1 MGTQGGDRARF
12 PLCCC
17 PHELVHASVLIGCVG
32 CGAEGAEALG
42 QASVEGGE
50 GVASRFLLRPEQLRT
65 HHNTVTG
72 SSRAKAAVYAAC
84 ELNFLSLASQTS
96 YQDGACPRHKPKPS
110 CNSQPQEGS
119 CSSKPARIQ
128 TVKAPASSPLLEGGS
143 RGTDSENR
151 QSLEARC
158 ATPSKA
164 EAHAFLSATGAEPR
178 PHAGQT
184 TNSTRNVRPPAQT
197 QLFTASGSKVRDGTD
212 PGTVA
217 STAAAATA
225 AAAAEGALEKI
236 RQHAKRQRCEVASAS
251 SQSGTPSSGWEN
263 AEEGHKSDDEVV
275 ILEGAAAPS
284 VSRRSKKAVPSA
296 GSVLAEGGAVSA
308 SGHLLFSPQQ
318 CPPPPRQ
325 QQQSRAQQQQLHQ
338 TKEVAVEDRS
348 LELAAEAQARGR
360 IRQLLHCRSLG
371 SPLTHR

>member
-1 MGTQGGDRARF
+1 M
-12 PLCCC
+12 
-17 PHELVHASVLIGCVG
+17 HASVLIGCVG
-32 CGAEGAEALG
+32 RGAEGAAALG

-65 HHNTVTG
+65 HHDTLTG
-72 SSRAKAAVYAAC
+72 SSRANAAVYAAC

-96 YQDGACPRHKPKPS
+96 YQEGACPHHKPKPS
-110 CNSQPQEGS
+110 DNSQPQEGS
-119 CSSKPARIQ
+119 CSSKPARLQ
-128 TVKAPASSPLLEGGS
+128 TVKAPALSPLLEGSS

-151 QSLEARC
+151 QSLEARS

-164 EAHAFLSATGAEPR
+164 EAHAFLSTTGAEPR
-178 PHAGQT
+178 YHAGQT
-184 TNSTRNVRPPAQT
+184 TNSTRNVGSPAQT
-197 QLFTASGSKVRDGTD
+197 QLCTASGSEVGDGTYPD
-212 PGTVA
+212 TVA

-236 RQHAKRQRCEVASAS
+236 RQHAKRQRCEFASAS

-263 AEEGHKSDDEVV
+263 AEKGHKSDDEVV
-275 ILEGAAAPS
+275 ILEGAASPS

-296 GSVLAEGGAVSA
+296 GAVLAEGGAVGA

-318 CPPPPRQ
+318 CPPAPRQ
-325 QQQSRAQQQQLHQ
+325 QQQSRTQQQQLHQ
-338 TKEVAVEDRS
+338 TKEMAVEERS
-348 LELAAEAQARGR
+348 VELAAEAQARGR

-371 SPLTHR
+371 SP